1 MLYCCKNIVKKNYII
16 NIICLL
22 GLILLLIPLFVDKNS
37 YLSNYNERL
46 DREVFDCY
54 FGRNSEHIHD
64 GKEKYHF
71 AAINI
76 MLTIPLA
83 LVLSVIWNIIFDHI
97 QLKKLCMESIGYIN
111 MLIFERYILC
121 IFQVLPSLVSFIF
134 ILCKSYYTGL
144 FFTQFY
150 RMFGLMLCYI
160 CILILRRSKFNIIW
174 NDNVL
179 LIKLLLYV
187 VVSNTIYYCVNFKE
201 YTYIITIFFS
211 SYLIFSC
218 YYTILYCK
226 KLKIYYSSLPEINKH
241 NELLCFSILI
251 IEIVT
256 IVCQIIIF
264 FVNGGRLID
273 NSNMKMWIT
282 VCIIKNVQ
290 FLIIITIYN
299 RIVGTRLMS
308 STERVNSLENFIR
321 QLSHEIRTPLNVLQ
335 MGLDDL
341 NQKYDLCSCVSLE
354 IKNGIK
360 STVNDSIES
369 VDVVV
374 GILNDILQIDKLTSG
389 CQVYELIPVS
399 LGKFIKTTSN
409 LFRFKAV
416 FKEIN
421 FDYSIS
427 DIDDIINT
435 VINIDPIKMATVLR
449 NLISNSLKFTKKNG
463 NIKIDIKK
471 FIKMNTTINQ
481 IVPESNYD
489 IEIGNPNFVRIEV
502 IDDGIGI
509 SEENI
514 HKLLNKPLQIEA
526 NKNQGGDDSGFGLL
540 ISKKIIEDHGGRI
553 RIKSD
558 GLEKGSTFIVE
569 IPIMNIEDMDNI
581 MREKYDK
588 FMNNDTDDK
597 VSNRNIILRNSIPNQ
612 LIKNSVECKEIN
624 ELIIDRSK
632 SKILIVDDSKPSLKM
647 LGKLL
652 ESLNLNFITAENG
665 RESVEIIK
673 NDNDISII
681 LMDNNMP
688 IMKGEDATK
697 EIRDLGYTKPI
708 LGVTGALCDI
718 DIQSFIEKGANE
730 IIPKP
735 LKRDKLNEILIKYG
749 II

>member
-1 MLYCCKNIVKKNYII
+1 M
-16 NIICLL
+16 
-22 GLILLLIPLFVDKNS
+22 
-37 YLSNYNERL
+37 
-46 DREVFDCY
+46 
-54 FGRNSEHIHD
+54 
-64 GKEKYHF
+64 
-71 AAINI
+71 
-76 MLTIPLA
+76 
-83 LVLSVIWNIIFDHI
+83 
-97 QLKKLCMESIGYIN
+97 
-111 MLIFERYILC
+111 
-121 IFQVLPSLVSFIF
+121 
-134 ILCKSYYTGL
+134 
-144 FFTQFY
+144 
-150 RMFGLMLCYI
+150 
-160 CILILRRSKFNIIW
+160 
-174 NDNVL
+174 
-179 LIKLLLYV
+179 
-187 VVSNTIYYCVNFKE
+187 
-201 YTYIITIFFS
+201 
-211 SYLIFSC
+211 
-218 YYTILYCK
+218 
-226 KLKIYYSSLPEINKH
+226 KLKIYYSSLPEIEKH
-241 NELLCFSILI
+241 NEFLCFSILI
-251 IEIVT
+251 FEIIT
-256 IVCQIIIF
+256 IVCQTILYFI
-264 FVNGGRLID
+264 NGGSLIA
-273 NSNMKMWIT
+273 NSNIKMWVT
-282 VCIIKNVQ
+282 YCVARDLQ
-290 FLIIITIYN
+290 FLVLITIYN
-299 RIVGTRLMS
+299 RVVGSKLIS
-308 STERVNSLENFIR
+308 SNERINSLENFIR

-341 NQKYDLCSCVSLE
+341 NLKCELCSCVPGE
-354 IKNGIK
+354 IRNEIK
-360 STVNDSIES
+360 STINDSIES
-369 VDVVV
+369 VDVAV
-374 GILNDILQIDKLTSG
+374 GILNDILQMDKLTSG

-421 FDYSIS
+421 FDYSIC

-435 VINIDPIKMATVLR
+435 VINIDPTKMANVLR

-471 FIKMNTTINQ
+471 FIKMDNSKNQ
-481 IVPESNYD
+481 IVPDNEVD
-489 IEIGNPNFVRIEV
+489 IEIGKPNYLRIEV

-514 HKLLNKPLQIEA
+514 SKLLNKPLQIDA
-526 NKNQGGDDSGFGLL
+526 NKNQDGSGSGFGLL
-540 ISKKIIEDHGGRI
+540 ISKKIVEDHGGRI

-558 GLEKGSTFIVE
+558 GLEKGSTFIIE

-612 LIKNSVECKEIN
+612 LIKNSVECQEID
-624 ELIIDRSK
+624 ELIIDTYK

-665 RESVEIIK
+665 KESVEIIK

-708 LGVTGALCDI
+708 LGLTGALCGEDI
-718 DIQSFIEKGANE
+718 ESFIKKGADE
-730 IIPKP
+730 IISKP
-735 LKRDKLNEILIKYG
+735 LKRDKLNEILIKYE